1 MKSFTESTFEAT
13 DRGPNCGALLALAA
27 VLVVA
32 AASAGLL
39 VVGG

>member
-13 DRGPNCGALLALAA
+13 DRGPNWGALLALAA

-39 VVGG
+39 VAGG